1 MAAGGQPYV
10 RVRRDCQ
17 MERDDDGD
25 ATAASRDKE
34 LKRWRNEGRIIRKGN
49 GPFEL
54 NEREMAVGN

>member
-1 MAAGGQPYV
+1 
-10 RVRRDCQ
+10 